1 MKCSRARQDKAV
13 MGIVRPSD
21 SLSQADLETM
31 NGTLQNRGINRE
43 KNKEKKKGRRDKV
56 IR

>member
-21 SLSQADLETM
+21 GLSQADLETM